1 MTVTNTSGIHPKGH
15 RVLIKPDAVEE
26 TTESGIVLAVGTTA
40 ERERLAQ
47 LKGTIIELG
56 STAWHDQPEPWANV
70 GDRII
75 FGKYSGLIYDG
86 ADEVEYRIIN
96 DLDVVAVID

>member
-15 RVLIKPDAVEE
+15 RVLIKPDALTEE
-26 TTESGIVLAVGTTA
+26 TESGIILHVGTNA

-56 STAWHDQPEPWANV
+56 STAWHDQPEAWANV

-75 FGKYSGLIYDG
+75 FGKYSGLIYMGD
-86 ADEVEYRIIN
+86 DEVEYRIIN